1 MSKYVTIKEGGIGR
15 KFNTSFLKTANQSSG
30 SSEWMPEDEAELEE
44 KYISEN
50 GHYDPA
56 KYAFSKVTVN
66 IYDYTM
72 GYIQGFD
79 IDSMEFKIISVDP
92 ITIELIEMVLPEG
105 FPQIDTTPFV
115 IGDLELST
123 VNLETGEFFNIEFPE
138 EFQSLLDDLKLNNVE
153 GVIGYDY
160 TQEEYIISMPD
171 VDGGITTTP
180 FGYTPID
187 VNGNPIA
194 PQDIG
199 NYDMGDGYVIGIDGL
214 GEYGIATQDSLGNI
228 NITNLNLQLNSF
240 RFDANS
246 MISGFDANGNAVE
259 VTLGDDGSVAVTN
272 LPSSI
277 EIITQPT
284 KTVYEDGETIDITGM
299 VVVAK
304 NADGTTWT
312 SAQYPNGH
320 IPLQEISI
328 SETTATKTGTKS
340 STYVGGSGGLTKV
353 SVVHDFHVSGSRDLL
368 YEYRSAYGR
377 SKYLDFHQ
385 TASLYGK
392 LGFPR
397 VRTNNISIWLISD
410 TENGISGKREFNA
423 YGKNGNYDPPR
434 SEDSHGVTYYPDP
447 VNPVTSYTKNGKTVY
462 TCLAGGLNYSS
473 GAWSSGD
480 YYKHEEYSYTL
491 WDDNNEN
498 TIPDG
503 LVGESGDG
511 SVALRH
517 AWEYFYGNTT
527 VKIPISWKR
536 PIDNTVLDTAFEIT
550 VSQSEV

>member
-246 MISGFDANGNAVE
+246 MISGLDANGNAVE

-511 SVALRH
+511 SVTLRH

>member
-246 MISGFDANGNAVE
+246 MISGLDANGNAVE

-377 SKYLDFHQ
+377 SKYLDFHK

-423 YGKNGNYDPPR
+423 YGKNGNYDPPK